1 MAQRV
6 ERTTE
11 VASESF
17 RTRARALMEPGW
29 RAVLADG
36 EEEDAAPLA
45 PLVVGAN
52 EAQGVAVGTEDVH
65 AEAEETKPPA
75 RITEARLLSLMENAG
90 RNIEDEDLARV
101 MHDKGLGTPATRA
114 EVIENLIAKDYVLRV
129 GKVLRPTTK
138 GIRLI
143 DTLRRIHVDRLAS
156 AQLTGEIEQ
165 HLGQVEAG
173 RRTAADFMEE
183 MAEYATEIVDR
194 AKGFEYEQLYAN
206 EPVLGSCPACG
217 RPVRE
222 YAWFYRC
229 EPKPGTPRPKRASNS
244 SRLPWPSMYA
254 QTRWASVMSRTT
266 MYAPP
271 GYRSTWDAVARVSSW

>member
-1 MAQRV
+1 
-6 ERTTE
+6 
-11 VASESF
+11 
-17 RTRARALMEPGW
+17 MEPGW

-45 PLVVGAN
+45 PLVAGAN
-52 EAQGVAVGTEDVH
+52 EAEGVAVGTEDVH

-165 HLGQVEAG
+165 HLGQVEIG
-173 RRTAADFMEE
+173 GRTAADFMSE
-183 MAEYATEIVDR
+183 MAR
-194 AKGFEYEQLYAN
+194 
-206 EPVLGSCPACG
+206 
-217 RPVRE
+217 VRE
-222 YAWFYRC
+222 RDRRAR
-229 EPKPGTPRPKRASNS
+229 EGLRVRGALRERGGARQLPRLRPA
-244 SRLPWPSMYA
+244 
-254 QTRWASVMSRTT
+254 
-266 MYAPP
+266 
-271 GYRSTWDAVARVSSW
+271 GARVRLVLSLRAEAGQRAPAAREEAQEG